1 MDVLKKIVHILSFV
15 CYGLIAVYAL
25 ICAPMIFGL
34 KPEVVTTGS
43 MTPTYNIGSIIYYK
57 KVDKAE
63 IQVGDAVSYRMN
75 NGEIVTH
82 RVVDIENGN
91 YITQGD
97 ANNVKDASPVPYD
110 NVEGKIV
117 GPVIPVLG
125 YAVAFVNTH
134 ILVVFIVVAI
144 LLAEFLLSNIKR
156 GTISV
161 SEKGQ
166 SQEKEDQA

>member
-1 MDVLKKIVHILSFV
+1 MGVVRIIVKVLSYI
-15 CYGLIAVYAL
+15 CYVLIGVYAL

-43 MTPTYNIGSIIYYK
+43 MIPTYNIGSIIYYK
-57 KVDKAE
+57 KVDQAE
-63 IQVGDAVSYRMN
+63 IQVGDAISYHMN

-82 RVVDIENGN
+82 RVVEIENGN

-97 ANNVKDASPVPYD
+97 ANNVKDASPVAYSS
-110 NVEGKIV
+110 VEGKIV
-117 GPVIPVLG
+117 GPVIPWLG
-125 YAVAFVNTH
+125 FAVAFINSH
-134 ILVVFIVVAI
+134 IFVVFIVVGI

-156 GTISV
+156 DKISV

-166 SQEKEDQA
+166 EKEKEEQA